1 MSTSNTFTLTFSWD
15 QLARELERMAAGDTQ
30 KVMIPYL
37 VSSLQK
43 QHAFMNSE
51 LLLREIVSTVACV
64 SDQDFP
70 QNLAGGFN
78 ATGRSRDSP
87 SSH

>member
-1 MSTSNTFTLTFSWD
+1 MMLSKTVTLTFSWT
-15 QLARELERMAAGDTQ
+15 QLAQELDRLAPGETQ

-43 QHAFMNSE
+43 QSPFMNSE

-64 SDQDFP
+64 SDQTFP
-70 QNLAGGFN
+70 LDLEEIFGGLD
-78 ATGRSRDSP
+78 RSRGSA
-87 SSH
+87 